1 MRLLFTVQGEGRGH
15 LTQALAVYRSLSRQ
29 GHELVGVVVG
39 SPGHRP
45 LPDFFTSAL
54 PVEVRS
60 LPSPGFVVRSHRS
73 LSLSATLGRALL
85 GLGSTRDSV
94 RTLRQLCHD
103 LRPDLIVN
111 FFEPLTGLA
120 QLFAPLPA
128 PVVSIAHQFMF
139 EHPGYRWP
147 KGLGANKLG
156 LKWFV
161 GLVGYGSWKLALSL
175 APDEDLEAQRLVVAP
190 PLLREMLFEQ
200 VPRDDG
206 YYLVYL
212 LNHGYADDIRE
223 WQSRHPDV
231 SLQCFYDRPG
241 APEEERVAPGLTFHR
256 LDGEKFLR
264 LMAGCR
270 AVVCTAGFESV
281 SEALWLGKPLFLVPV
296 EHHVEQALN
305 AVEAERLGLGIAD
318 RSFALDRL
326 TELPAEVQ
334 SEPFR
339 RWVATAE
346 ACLDRV
352 IGLALAE
359 HRLREG
365 ASAAA

>member
-1 MRLLFTVQGEGRGH
+1 
-15 LTQALAVYRSLSRQ
+15 LSRQ

-39 SPGHRP
+39 SPGYRP
-45 LPDFFTSAL
+45 LPEFFTSAF

-73 LSLSATLGRALL
+73 LSLSATLGRAVL
-85 GLGSTRDSV
+85 GLGSTRESV
-94 RTLRQLCHD
+94 RALHRICRDQ
-103 LRPDLIVN
+103 RPDLIIN

-120 QLFAPLPA
+120 QLLGPLPA

-139 EHPGYRWP
+139 EHPAYQWP
-147 KGLGANKLG
+147 NGLGVHRLG

-175 APDEDLEAQRLVVAP
+175 APEPDLERQRLVVGP
-190 PLLREMLFEQ
+190 PLLRETLFEQ
-200 VPRDDG
+200 RPRDDG

-212 LNHGYADDIRE
+212 LNHGYADEIRE
-223 WQSRHPDV
+223 WQSRHPEV
-231 SLQCFYDRPG
+231 ALHCFYDRPG
-241 APEEERVAPGLTFHR
+241 APEEERTAPGLTFHR

-296 EHHVEQALN
+296 ENHVEQALN
-305 AVEAERLGLGIAD
+305 ALEAERLGLGIAD
-318 RSFALDRL
+318 KSFALDRL
-326 TELPAEVQ
+326 TELPREVPGT
-334 SEPFR
+334 PFR
-339 RWVATAE
+339 QWVATAD
-346 ACLDRV
+346 ACLTRV
-352 IGLALAE
+352 IARALAE
-359 HRLREG
+359 RRSRDG
-365 ASAAA
+365 VSAAA